1 MDDHFSEL
9 IVQRKPKPTDLLFK
23 ILLIL
28 ATAVAAF
35 FGLFVHPIFMIVLL
49 LVGITDYF
57 LFPRFNVEYEYTYV
71 NGEIDIAAIYSKSSR
86 KNLAQID
93 LENVECVAPYGS
105 HHLDSYGI
113 TFKEVD
119 YSSGYPEQKPYV
131 IIKGGTN
138 NQKILLH
145 LDETMLEDLKWRLPG
160 KVFRD

>member
-1 MDDHFSEL
+1 MEDHFSEL
-9 IVQRKPKPTDLLFK
+9 IVPKKPNPLNMLLK
-23 ILLIL
+23 ILLIF
-28 ATAVAAF
+28 ATVVAAF
-35 FGLFVHPIFMIVLL
+35 LGIFASPIFMIVLIG
-49 LVGITDYF
+49 VIIADYF